1 LEKTKDTAITTVD
14 VGPWM
19 YTHREAGK
27 WISDW
32 GSESA
37 ETEYSVVKPMLDT
50 FVKGIRDDPKT

>member
-1 LEKTKDTAITTVD
+1 MEKTKDTAITTVD

-27 WISDW
+27 SDSLRGFGW
-32 GSESA
+32 PEA
-37 ETEYSVVKPMLDT
+37 EYSVVKPMLDT